1 MNSSLRPKLA
11 TLDELLS
18 HDFYKRLVASAE
30 RCLPEVSSVKGPKQ
44 LASSQ
49 FGKEIVEIYKTL
61 FSGGFNKLD
70 MASLEHSDYLSHLLP
85 CLSTESFPL
94 IANIDSKSQEA
105 FKRVRYCSVMTCV
118 WCFVESHSSGRSE
131 YVDVLS
137 NVSSKHKDSFEALF
151 FNAAQLL
158 MVESWNEELCE
169 ARDFDSVDRVTV
181 LEQRALLR
189 FLIICFQRIEL
200 VEVRRCCMS
209 LLSPQVWIHIPE
221 ELREAN
227 FFKNNRISKMLFLKA
242 FENYKIRHDACNF
255 TEFLEKSQS
264 VNGKVEADNSVR
276 SVYKVVPNDSN
287 IKNLNASYRLILS
300 RDFINSIINQFV
312 FILEDCL
319 SFSDDLKNK
328 KNKSKSEDSKKVDD
342 ESEIMKLMY
351 IENYLELFV
360 DLLSQL
366 HLRRIIKPI
375 IEYRLILVRCK
386 NHVLYQSVDANSKVE
401 KEEGSI
407 FVELVNILEYYLNFN
422 INEELGVNMDYNVIL
437 EEYYKRFN
445 KFQRICYLNYK
456 EDENLKNIHLINN
469 YSLNTNLSN
478 ILSNL
483 DIGILV
489 QLNQKLLLIPSVAAT
504 NANSTVDNSTAKD
517 NSNGK
522 GTTLGTDNNNATS
535 KDVDNNATAKGKNRE
550 ERLNGCHKDYLWPY
564 SIELTPKKKKSKKLV
579 KRLLISNLI
588 TYLKKPINE
597 LVLINKNNFYLNP
610 FSSLFNSTTVVNPEV
625 SETTESMESTEAL
638 ELVDRRVDGEMIEIE
653 EDMNYIKLSTL
664 SLFKLNL
671 QYLTLF
677 DYLYRNFIL
686 YQFEIIYQIKQYI
699 QQQVFILFS
708 FSSQK
713 PRFSRLGTGVSGGDS
728 SEEESSRWVGRMF
741 MGISGI
747 AMSIVNKRIEMTVTL
762 DLSLVQDYK
771 IRQEWQQLTKYD
783 ILYLIQ
789 LKPNYSRFSTGNKEH
804 DELLW
809 GKDVRKIRFGEI
821 VEVLDEENNN
831 VLEFNPLDNKS
842 FMGFKMRVKLLLDYE
857 QYMKDIQED
866 LDYYSS
872 FNLVIR
878 RSKRQNNFKAILTNV
893 QNVLNHR
900 IDIPN
905 WLQIVLLGYIHNIT
919 NEKRNIGSSKNTG
932 NDVTDEGVSAKRRK
946 YSSDKVGINYLNTFK
961 SKQHLLSTTQFISIK
976 LVPVLGKLE
985 AVNVSNHDHHHNDN
999 DYDNDYDDDKTS
1011 SKRPS
1016 CTTGNSKRTN
1026 CTTSNIRGRNS
1037 TSNDATDEKLELKEN
1052 RLYIDTIDND
1062 LNAYIY
1068 SNKRDGNKV
1077 LNKRELKK
1085 RVKMNLLNN
1094 DNVSTFI
1101 RNHIVSHPYNT
1112 YNKYTDSDD
1121 DEDHGDER
1129 LSVDHV
1135 VIDGV
1140 KFELY
1145 VEDSYL
1151 KGLNKLSNNYYV
1163 NDNQLP
1169 KFLISNFSD
1178 PYEVK
1183 FSKHSSTDNNTSVIS
1198 NANSNNTS
1206 NAISNIISNTS
1217 SNITSNAISDIISNA
1232 ISDNSVVGMEHNQL
1246 HGTNVNI
1253 KFVNKQIESIVN
1265 GTLEGLTVIMGPPGT
1280 GKTDVVSQ
1288 IISILFNNFEHE
1300 KIVICT
1306 HSNFALDDIF
1316 TKLVKNEL
1324 IDEHYMVRLGHSDLE
1339 VDQMGHFTKFG
1350 RVNYILQRRLDLLE
1364 VVKALKEQL
1373 NIMGDYESSIQY
1385 SLTFLQYYFL
1395 NTEFSNM
1402 GSEGRDNG
1410 DNYEVLE
1417 KEMKLLEGLDKFF
1430 RLELSF
1436 SYTLKDVRR
1445 LYEQIQVYNNSVDL
1459 DGAVEVEEGI
1469 EVYVEGGV
1477 VVNDDYNDHDNNKNH
1492 YHKKIWK
1499 QLLAKKKMYKKFLDK
1514 LYGALNELLPFE
1526 ILRNNRDRMKYLV
1539 ENYSR
1544 IVAMTCTHASIAKE
1558 ELATLNYKSLVF
1570 EEAAQ
1575 ILEIESFI
1583 PICNNIKRLVLCGD
1597 HLQLSP
1603 IIQNAPLQKYSNLS
1617 QSLFLRLI
1625 RLNYPYVQ
1633 LNMQARSKGEILNV
1647 YKNFYPNKIYTL
1659 GEDELSE
1666 DEVASD
1672 KTPGDV
1678 VKRDGVKPDGKG
1690 KGKTTTGSVPRITK
1704 LTQDLVNDLR
1714 SSLGNGTLTMR
1725 LNCIVQFIN
1734 VNGEESSPIRHFYQN
1749 LEEAQYCVSLY
1760 MLMRLMGLRDIVILT
1775 AYNGQKCL
1783 IEDVVKKRCSWNN
1796 RIGSPLVSTIDKYQG
1811 RQADYVI
1818 VSLVRTKNVGYLRDP
1833 RRFVVATSRS
1843 KLGLYIVGKKS
1854 LIQNIKELAVFNTQ
1868 LNKYPNNLQLRLSY
1882 SDGSTG
1888 SHGTSLDSHGSAN
1901 SSNTGAS
1908 GISSGE
1914 EEVAVVEQVLEV
1926 RNSKELEDLVKVL
1939 M

>member
-30 RCLPEVSSVKGPKQ
+30 RCLPEVNSVKGPEQ
-44 LASSQ
+44 LVSSQ

-85 CLSTESFPL
+85 CLSMESFPL
-94 IANIDSKSQEA
+94 IANIDFKSQEV
-105 FKRVRYCSVMTCV
+105 FKIVRYCSVMTCV

-131 YVDVLS
+131 YVDVLA

-158 MVESWNEELCE
+158 MVESWNEDLCE
-169 ARDFDSVDRVTV
+169 ARDFESVDRVTV

-227 FFKNNRISKMLFLKA
+227 FFKNNRVSKMLFLKA
-242 FENYKIRHDACNF
+242 FENYKIRHEACNF
-255 TEFLEKSQS
+255 ADFLENLQS
-264 VNGKVEADNSVR
+264 TNGKVEADNSVR
-276 SVYKVVPNDSN
+276 SVYKVVPNEGN

-312 FILEDCL
+312 FILEDCI
-319 SFSDDLKNK
+319 SVSNDLKKK
-328 KNKSKSEDSKKVDD
+328 KNKSEDSKKLDE

-386 NHVLYQSVDANSKVE
+386 NHALYQSPDANSKLE

-483 DIGILV
+483 DIGVLV

-504 NANSTVDNSTAKD
+504 SANNTPNNSTNTDNNSSTSATTDAD
-517 NSNGK
+517 NSNR
-522 GTTLGTDNNNATS
+522 
-535 KDVDNNATAKGKNRE
+535 TAKGENRE
-550 ERLNGCHKDYLWPY
+550 ERLNGCRKDYLWPY

-610 FSSLFNSTTVVNPEV
+610 FSSLFNSTTVVSPEV
-625 SETTESMESTEAL
+625 SETAESMESKEAL
-638 ELVDRRVDGEMIEIE
+638 EIVDGRVEGETIEIE

-713 PRFSRLGTGVSGGDS
+713 PRFSRLTAGVSGGDS

-741 MGISGI
+741 MGISNI

-789 LKPNYSRFSTGNKEH
+789 LTPNYSRFSTGNKEH

-842 FMGFKMRVKLLLDYE
+842 FMGFRMRVKLLLDYD

-866 LDYYSS
+866 LDYYTS

-878 RSKRQNNFKAILTNV
+878 RSKRQNNFKAILKNV

-919 NEKRNIGSSKNTG
+919 NEKRNVASSKG
-932 NDVTDEGVSAKRRK
+932 AESDGTDEVVSAKRRK
-946 YSSDKVGINYLNTFK
+946 YSKDKVGINYLNTFK
-961 SKQHLLSTTQFISIK
+961 SKDHLLSTTQFISIK
-976 LVPVLGKLE
+976 LVPVLGSLE
-985 AVNVSNHDHHHNDN
+985 AANANGHDDGNTNNDGYDSDGNHDDANA
-999 DYDNDYDDDKTS
+999 S
-1011 SKRPS
+1011 Q
-1016 CTTGNSKRTN
+1016 
-1026 CTTSNIRGRNS
+1026 GRNS
-1037 TSNDATDEKLELKEN
+1037 ASNTATDEKLELKEN

-1062 LNAYIY
+1062 LNEYVY
-1068 SNKRDGNKV
+1068 SNKRDGNNV
-1077 LNKRELKK
+1077 LNKRELKN

-1094 DNVSTFI
+1094 GNVRTFI
-1101 RNHIVSHPYNT
+1101 QNHIVSHPYNT
-1112 YNKYTDSDD
+1112 YNKCTDSDD
-1121 DEDHGDER
+1121 HGDEKQ
-1129 LSVDHV
+1129 SVDYV

-1151 KGLNKLSNNYYV
+1151 EGLNKLSNNYYV

-1169 KFLISNFSD
+1169 KFLISNFSN

-1183 FSKHSSTDNNTSVIS
+1183 FSKHTSMDSDTRVDSKANNTTSVTI
-1198 NANSNNTS
+1198 NANSNTSLAENT
-1206 NAISNIISNTS
+1206 
-1217 SNITSNAISDIISNA
+1217 
-1232 ISDNSVVGMEHNQL
+1232 NSVVGTESKQL
-1246 HGTNVNI
+1246 HDTNVNI

-1395 NTEFSNM
+1395 NTAFSNM
-1402 GSEGRDNG
+1402 GDKGSDDDEL
-1410 DNYEVLE
+1410 LE
-1417 KEMKLLEGLDKFF
+1417 KDVTLLEGLDKFF

-1436 SYTLKDVRR
+1436 SYTLKDVRK
-1445 LYEQIQVYNNSVDL
+1445 LYQQIQMYNNGVDL
-1459 DGAVEVEEGI
+1459 DGTAEVVDGA
-1469 EVYVEGGV
+1469 GS
-1477 VVNDDYNDHDNNKNH
+1477 DDRDCDHKRV
-1492 YHKKIWK
+1492 WK
-1499 QLLAKKKMYKKFLDK
+1499 QLLPKKKMYKKFLDK
-1514 LYGALNELLPFE
+1514 LYEALTELLPFE

-1603 IIQNAPLQKYSNLS
+1603 IIQNAALQKYSNLN

-1633 LNMQARSKGEILNV
+1633 LNVQARSKGEILDV

-1659 GEDELSE
+1659 GEDELSD
-1666 DEVASD
+1666 DEVSSD
-1672 KTPGDV
+1672 KTTGDA
-1678 VKRDGVKPDGKG
+1678 VKVKDERGGKRG
-1690 KGKTTTGSVPRITK
+1690 RKGAKTSTSAVPRMTK

-1714 SSLGNGTLTMR
+1714 SRLGNKTITMS
-1725 LNCIVQFIN
+1725 LNCTVQFIN

-1760 MLMRLMGLRDIVILT
+1760 MLMRLMGLKDIVILT
-1775 AYNGQKCL
+1775 AYNGQKWL

-1796 RIGSPLVSTIDKYQG
+1796 RIGSPLVSTVDKYQG

-1868 LNKYPNNLQLRLSY
+1868 LNKHPNNLQLRLSY
-1882 SDGSTG
+1882 SDCGTG
-1888 SHGTSLDSHGSAN
+1888 SYGSSLDAPGSAITG
-1901 SSNTGAS
+1901 SNTGGT

-1914 EEVAVVEQVLEV
+1914 EVVEQVLEV
-1926 RNSKELEDLVKVL
+1926 TNNKELEDLVKVL

>member
-1 MNSSLRPKLA
+1 MSGSLRPKLA
-11 TLDELLS
+11 TLEELLS

-30 RCLPEVSSVKGPKQ
+30 RCLPEASSVRGPEQ
-44 LASSQ
+44 LASSE

-70 MASLEHSDYLSHLLP
+70 MASLEHSDYLNHLLP
-85 CLSTESFPL
+85 CLSTESLPL
-94 IANIDSKSQEA
+94 IANIDCKSQEE
-105 FKRVRYCSVMTCV
+105 FRRVRHCAVMTCV

-137 NVSSKHKDSFEALF
+137 KVSSKHKDSFEALF

-158 MVESWNEELCE
+158 MVESWNEDLCE
-169 ARDFDSVDRVTV
+169 ERDFESVERVTV

-221 ELREAN
+221 ELREEN
-227 FFKNNRISKMLFLKA
+227 FFKNNRVSKMLFLKA
-242 FENYKIRHDACNF
+242 FENYKVRHEACNF
-255 TEFLEKSQS
+255 EGLLEKGRR
-264 VNGKVEADNSVR
+264 VNGNAEADDSVR
-276 SVYKVVPNDSN
+276 RVYKVVPTDGN

-312 FILEDCL
+312 FILEDCISL
-319 SFSDDLKNK
+319 SSDV
-328 KNKSKSEDSKKVDD
+328 KSKKDKSKGESSKKVD
-342 ESEIMKLMY
+342 EEGEIMKLMY
-351 IENYLELFV
+351 IENYLEFFV

-386 NHVLYQSVDANSKVE
+386 NHGLYQSQEGSSKVE

-422 INEELGVNMDYNVIL
+422 INEELGVSMDYNVIL

-456 EDENLKNIHLINN
+456 EDENLKNVHLINN

-478 ILSNL
+478 ILSSL
-483 DIGILV
+483 DIGVLV
-489 QLNQKLLLIPSVAAT
+489 QLNQKLLLIPSMAAT
-504 NANSTVDNSTAKD
+504 SGS
-517 NSNGK
+517 S
-522 GTTLGTDNNNATS
+522 
-535 KDVDNNATAKGKNRE
+535 E
-550 ERLNGCHKDYLWPY
+550 ERVNGCQKDYLWPY
-564 SIELTPKKKKSKKLV
+564 RVELTPRKKKSKKLV

-610 FSSLFNSTTVVNPEV
+610 FSSLFNSTTVVNAEA
-625 SETTESMESTEAL
+625 SENEESMETGEAMEQVAGRL
-638 ELVDRRVDGEMIEIE
+638 EGETIEIE

-708 FSSQK
+708 FSPQK
-713 PRFSRLGTGVSGGDS
+713 PRFSRLTKGVSGVGS
-728 SEEESSRWVGRMF
+728 NEEESDRWVGRMF
-741 MGISGI
+741 MGISDS
-747 AMSIVNKRIEMTVTL
+747 AMSIANRRIEMTVTL
-762 DLSLVQDYK
+762 DLSLLQDYK
-771 IRQEWQQLTKYD
+771 MRQEWQQLTKHD

-789 LKPNYSRFSTGNKEH
+789 LTPNYSRFSTGNKEH

-821 VEVLDEENNN
+821 AEVLDEENNN
-831 VLEFNPLDNKS
+831 VLEFNPLDNRS
-842 FMGFKMRVKLLLDYE
+842 FVGFKMRVKLLLDYQ
-857 QYMKDIQED
+857 QYMKDVQED
-866 LDYYSS
+866 LDYYSD

-878 RSKRQNNFKAILTNV
+878 RSRRQNNFKAILTNV

-900 IDIPN
+900 IDMPN
-905 WLQIVLLGYIHNIT
+905 WLQIVLLGYIHNLT
-919 NEKRNIGSSKNTG
+919 SDKRSVARGREAEVG
-932 NDVTDEGVSAKRRK
+932 VADEGVSAKRRK
-946 YSSDKVGINYLNTFK
+946 RSLDRVGVNYLNTFK
-961 SKQHLLSTTQFISIK
+961 SKEHLLSTTQFISIK
-976 LVPVLGKLE
+976 LVPVYHCYY
-985 AVNVSNHDHHHNDN
+985 NNSNN
-999 DYDNDYDDDKTS
+999 K
-1011 SKRPS
+1011 
-1016 CTTGNSKRTN
+1016 
-1026 CTTSNIRGRNS
+1026 S
-1037 TSNDATDEKLELKEN
+1037 TSNTATYSNTDEKLELKEN
-1052 RLYIDTIDND
+1052 RLYIDTIDNE
-1062 LNAYIY
+1062 LNEYVY
-1068 SNKRDGNKV
+1068 GHKRDWNKDF
-1077 LNKRELKK
+1077 NKRELKR
-1085 RVKMNLLNN
+1085 RVKKNLMKNEQ
-1094 DNVSTFI
+1094 VRTFI
-1101 RNHIVSHPYNT
+1101 QNHIVSHPYNT
-1112 YNKYTDSDD
+1112 YNNYADSDD
-1121 DEDHGDER
+1121 EVPDVEY
-1129 LSVDHV
+1129 V

-1145 VEDSYL
+1145 VEERYL
-1151 KGLNKLSNNYYV
+1151 EGLSKLSNNYYV

-1169 KFLISNFSD
+1169 KFLISNFSS

-1183 FSKHSSTDNNTSVIS
+1183 FSKHSSMDVD
-1198 NANSNNTS
+1198 A
-1206 NAISNIISNTS
+1206 
-1217 SNITSNAISDIISNA
+1217 
-1232 ISDNSVVGMEHNQL
+1232 SDNKAE
-1246 HGTNVNI
+1246 I
-1253 KFVNKQIESIVN
+1253 KFVNKQVESIVN

-1316 TKLVKNEL
+1316 TKLVNNEL

-1373 NIMGDYESSIQY
+1373 NIKGDYESSIQY
-1385 SLTFLQYYFL
+1385 SLTFLQYHFL
-1395 NTEFSNM
+1395 NTAFSNM
-1402 GSEGRDNG
+1402 GTEGG
-1410 DNYEVLE
+1410 DDVELSE
-1417 KEMKLLEGLDKFF
+1417 KEVALLEGLDRFF
-1430 RLELSF
+1430 RLELTF
-1436 SYTLKDVRR
+1436 TYTLKDVRR
-1445 LYEQIQVYNNSVDL
+1445 LYEQIQLYSNKEHQLEDQHNQQ
-1459 DGAVEVEEGI
+1459 
-1469 EVYVEGGV
+1469 
-1477 VVNDDYNDHDNNKNH
+1477 HD
-1492 YHKKIWK
+1492 HKK
-1499 QLLAKKKMYKKFLDK
+1499 LLAKKKVYKRFLDK
-1514 LYGALNELLPFE
+1514 LYEALNELLPFE

-1583 PICNNIKRLVLCGD
+1583 PICSNIKRLVLCGD

-1603 IIQNAPLQKYSNLS
+1603 IIQNGALQKYSNLN

-1633 LNMQARSKGEILNV
+1633 LNVQARSKGEILDV
-1647 YKNFYPNKIYTL
+1647 YKNFYPNRIYTL
-1659 GEDELSE
+1659 GEEEVSG
-1666 DEVASD
+1666 DEVA
-1672 KTPGDV
+1672 
-1678 VKRDGVKPDGKG
+1678 
-1690 KGKTTTGSVPRITK
+1690 K
-1704 LTQDLVNDLR
+1704 LIHDLR
-1714 SSLGNGTLTMR
+1714 RRLDSGTLTVS
-1725 LNCIVQFIN
+1725 LNCVVQFIN

-1760 MLMRLMGLRDIVILT
+1760 MLMRLLGLRDIVILT

-1796 RIGSPLVSTIDKYQG
+1796 RIEAPLVSTIDKFQG

-1843 KLGLYIVGKKS
+1843 KLGLYIVGKRT
-1854 LIQNIKELAVFNTQ
+1854 LIQNIKELAVFTTQ
-1868 LNKYPNNLQLRLSY
+1868 LNRHPNDLQLRLRCSERNVC
-1882 SDGSTG
+1882 SNGASPE
-1888 SHGTSLDSHGSAN
+1888 SHGSASDAGGN
-1901 SSNTGAS
+1901 SSANSTGDRSTGAS
-1908 GISSGE
+1908 GVSSGKE
-1914 EEVAVVEQVLEV
+1914 EAAGVEQLLEV
-1926 RNSKELEDLVKVL
+1926 KNNRELEDLVKAL